1 MRDRRAAQAEALAV
15 LRAGLRAD
23 AADYPEALD
32 ARLPGELDAFVE
44 ATAAG
49 VLATLATL
57 ATTDTEEDN

>member
-1 MRDRRAAQAEALAV
+1 MRDRRAAEAEALAV

-23 AADYPEALD
+23 AAAYPEAL
-32 ARLPGELDAFVE
+32 ARLPGDLNEFVE

-57 ATTDTEEDN
+57 ATTDTEGDN